1 MIDRISYAC
10 KYTPLELLESFGL
23 QPEKLNMEASDF
35 GIADASMHANVCCHA
50 KAVLQQ
56 AESKSACV
64 FTDCCDS
71 MRRVHDVLAWK
82 AASGGAAG
90 GSAPDTED
98 EAHASAPSASASNAN
113 SASSSGASSAAANAN
128 DRFLYFMELPHD
140 DNGCAKARLA
150 HELELMTATL
160 EGFTGRAFDARSFI
174 EAFPKGEGSEIDIA
188 LSLPKEP
195 FFAIMGARATS
206 SIIDAAKETLGA
218 PVIDLTCASFRNIA
232 HPPAELASASR
243 EQIMQWYAQALLEM
257 LPCMRMCD
265 VSNRR
270 MLAEL
275 PNLAGI
281 IYNTVKFCDYYGF
294 DFEKLSALASVPI
307 LKMESDYQPAPAG
320 QLSTRLEALRET
332 AGIGNKARRGR
343 TAAAAASPATSASA
357 PDSTSAG
364 AGTFDSASA
373 ANNNPENRSDS
384 MKYFAGIDSGSTT
397 TNMVALDADGNICA
411 STVVRT
417 GAKAERGAK
426 AAFDE
431 ICSQLNAAPDDFAEI
446 VATGYGRSNIEF
458 ATSTVTEITCHARGA
473 HALAPQ
479 VRSIVD
485 IGGQDSK
492 IICLDENG
500 NVSNFVMNDKCA
512 AGTGRF
518 LEAMARTVEMPLEEM
533 ARCGLDYKRD
543 VTISSMC
550 TVFAESEVIS
560 LIADNIPEADIIHGL
575 NNAIASRT
583 SSMASRAKAS
593 APYMMTGG
601 VARNPGVVAALE
613 EALESELF
621 VPENPDL
628 CGALGAALFA
638 LDAK

>member
-1 MIDRISYAC
+1 MDRISYAC
-10 KYTPLELLESFGL
+10 KYTPLELLASFGL
-23 QPEKLNMEASDF
+23 RPEKLNSEAVDF
-35 GIADASMHANVCCHA
+35 GVADASMHANVCCHA
-50 KAVLQQ
+50 KAVMQQ
-56 AESKSACV
+56 AKNETVSI

-71 MRRVHDVLAWK
+71 MRRVHDVLAY
-82 AASGGAAG
+82 
-90 GSAPDTED
+90 
-98 EAHASAPSASASNAN
+98 NN
-113 SASSSGASSAAANAN
+113 RN
-128 DRFLYFMELPHD
+128 DNGFMYFMELPHD

-150 HELELMTATL
+150 RELESLTKTL
-160 EGFTGRAFDARSFI
+160 EERTGRKFDAR
-174 EAFPKGEGSEIDIA
+174 AFASAFSKSDA
-188 LSLPKEP
+188 SLLQNLPQEP
-195 FFAIMGARATS
+195 FFAILGARATS
-206 SIIDAAKETLGA
+206 SLVEAARETLGT
-218 PVIDLTCASFRNIA
+218 PVVDLTCASFRNIA
-232 HPPAELASASR
+232 CPPAELVESDRAH
-243 EQIMQWYAQALLEM
+243 IMQWYAQALLEM

-270 MLAEL
+270 MLVEL

-281 IYNTVKFCDYYGF
+281 VYNTVKFCDYYGF
-294 DFEKLSALASVPI
+294 DFEKLSSLASVPI
-307 LKMESDYQPAPAG
+307 LKVESDYQPAPAG

-332 AGIGNKARRGR
+332 AGIDKRK
-343 TAAAAASPATSASA
+343 TSGKR
-357 PDSTSAG
+357 SAG
-364 AGTFDSASA
+364 NNA
-373 ANNNPENRSDS
+373 AHDPTNRETENRGDR

-397 TNMVALDADGNICA
+397 TNMVALDAEGDVAA

-426 AAFDE
+426 AAFDD
-431 ICSQLNAAPDDFAEI
+431 ICTQLDAAPEDFAAI
-446 VATGYGRSNIEF
+446 VATGYGRANIQF

-473 HALAPQ
+473 HELAPQ

-492 IICLDENG
+492 IICLDADG

-533 ARCGLDYKRD
+533 ARCGLTYKND

-560 LIADNIPEADIIHGL
+560 LIADNIPEADIVHGL

-583 SSMASRAKAS
+583 SSMASRAKAE

-613 EALESELF
+613 EALGSRLF
-621 VPENPDL
+621 VPEDPDL

-638 LDAK
+638 LEEA

>member
-1 MIDRISYAC
+1 MTRRIAYAC
-10 KYTPLELLESFGL
+10 KYTPLELLTSFGL
-23 QPEKLNMEASDF
+23 QPEKLNCEATDF
-35 GIADASMHANVCCHA
+35 GVADANMHANVCCHA
-50 KAVLQQ
+50 KAVMQQ
-56 AESKSACV
+56 AQGEAACI

-71 MRRVHDVLAWK
+71 MRRVHDVLAAK
-82 AASGGAAG
+82 QTRNGE
-90 GSAPDTED
+90 APDD
-98 EAHASAPSASASNAN
+98 KVSDLMSSNDIK
-113 SASSSGASSAAANAN
+113 SDTLSSPLSP
-128 DRFLYFMELPHD
+128 RFLYFMELPHD

-150 HELELMTATL
+150 RELELLTDAL
-160 EGFTGRAFDARSFI
+160 EALTGRAFDAQ
-174 EAFPKGEGSEIDIA
+174 AFVRAFADDSTR
-188 LSLPKEP
+188 LPQEP
-195 FFAIMGARATS
+195 FFAILGARATS
-206 SIIDAAKETLGA
+206 SLIGAAEKTLGA
-218 PVIDLTCASFRNIA
+218 PVVDLTCASFRDIA
-232 HPPAELASASR
+232 WPPANLADADR
-243 EQIMQWYAQALLEM
+243 PEILQWYAQALLDM

-265 VSNRR
+265 VSDRR
-270 MLAEL
+270 TLVEL
-275 PNLAGI
+275 PHLVGI
-281 IYNTVKFCDYYGF
+281 VYNTVKFCDYYGF
-294 DFEKLSALASVPI
+294 DFERLSSLANVPI
-307 LKMESDYQPAPAG
+307 LKVESDYQPAPAG

-332 AGIGNKARRGR
+332 AGIRRHNNKTNTEQR
-343 TAAAAASPATSASA
+343 AA
-357 PDSTSAG
+357 
-364 AGTFDSASA
+364 
-373 ANNNPENRSDS
+373 S

-397 TNMVALDADGNICA
+397 TNMVALDAQGNVCA

-431 ICSQLNAAPDDFAEI
+431 ICAQLDAAPSDFAEI
-446 VATGYGRSNIEF
+446 VATGYGRANIQF

-473 HALAPQ
+473 HALAPD

-492 IICLDENG
+492 IICLDEEG

-533 ARCGLDYKRD
+533 AQCGLNYKHD

-560 LIADNIPEADIIHGL
+560 LIADNVSEADIVHGL

-583 SSMASRAKAS
+583 SSMAARAKAD

-601 VARNPGVVAALE
+601 VARNPGVVTALE
-613 EALESELF
+613 EALDSEIF

-638 LDAK
+638 LDEA

>member
-1 MIDRISYAC
+1 MASTERIAYAC
-10 KYTPLELLESFGL
+10 KYTPLELLASFGM
-23 QPEKLNMEASDF
+23 QPEKLNMEAADF
-35 GIADASMHANVCCHA
+35 GVADASMHANVCCHA
-50 KAVLQQ
+50 KAVMQQ
-56 AESKSACV
+56 AEGESASI

-71 MRRVHDVLAWK
+71 MRRVHDVLAYRGT
-82 AASGGAAG
+82 S
-90 GSAPDTED
+90 D
-98 EAHASAPSASASNAN
+98 
-113 SASSSGASSAAANAN
+113 
-128 DRFLYFMELPHD
+128 FLYFMELPHD
-140 DNGCAKARLA
+140 DNGCAKERLA
-150 HELELMTATL
+150 RELELLTEAL
-160 EGFTGRAFDARSFI
+160 EEYTGREFNTRAFASAFSES
-174 EAFPKGEGSEIDIA
+174 EAAF
-188 LSLPKEP
+188 LQNLPKEP
-195 FFAIMGARATS
+195 FFAILGARTTS
-206 SIIDAAKETLGA
+206 SLVEAARETLGA
-218 PVIDLTCASFRNIA
+218 PVVDLTCASFRNIA
-232 HPPAELASASR
+232 YPPTELVEAIEHGHADR
-243 EQIMQWYAQALLEM
+243 AQIMQWYARALLEM

-265 VSNRR
+265 VANRR
-270 MLAEL
+270 ALVEL

-281 IYNTVKFCDYYGF
+281 VYNTVKFCDYYGF
-294 DFEKLSALASVPI
+294 DFEKLSSLATVPM
-307 LKMESDYQPAPAG
+307 LKVESDYQPAPAG

-332 AGIGNKARRGR
+332 AGIDKRKISAKVGSR
-343 TAAAAASPATSASA
+343 TASAKVSGGRKASGAENDSEDRAS
-357 PDSTSAG
+357 
-364 AGTFDSASA
+364 
-373 ANNNPENRSDS
+373 N
-384 MKYFAGIDSGSTT
+384 MKYYAGIDSGSTT
-397 TNMVALDADGNICA
+397 TNMVALDAESNVRA

-431 ICSQLNAAPDDFAEI
+431 ICAQLDAVPEDFAAI
-446 VATGYGRSNIEF
+446 VATGYGRANIQF

-473 HALAPQ
+473 HELAPQ

-492 IICLDENG
+492 IICLDADG

-533 ARCGLDYKRD
+533 ARCGLTYKND

-560 LIADNIPEADIIHGL
+560 LIADNIPEADIVHGL

-583 SSMASRAKAS
+583 SSMASRAKAE

-613 EALESELF
+613 EALGSELF

-638 LDAK
+638 LEEA